1 MSWSAILYP
10 IVTFAAAALTLFLAI
25 YAWRQRDTTG
35 AGHFAGMLFMLTN
48 WLINNGIQTLSD
60 TPLLTE
66 FWYRMSF
73 ISITTVPIFFFLFAL
88 QREGYDRW
96 MTRARVAALF
106 ILPILTLIFNWV
118 PALQSYFLGIM
129 AFDVRDGRI
138 WIDTF
143 TRGPWFWV
151 HTMYSY
157 TLLFISLILITISA
171 IRSFRLYRLQSIAL
185 LAAVSVPLF
194 INIFRTFDLLGF
206 AQELTPLSLAFT
218 GLILAWTTFRHRFLN
233 MAPVARNTLVE
244 MIADGMLTVDA
255 QGRTVDLNPA
265 MRHLLSTAL
274 PASISLDQVIGQP
287 AAQLLAPWPEVVA
300 ALEKKAE
307 AQFETTLAGPEAPR
321 HFDVHRV
328 LLPRGS
334 LLVWHEITT
343 RKELE
348 RELLA
353 AKDAAETA
361 TRAKSD
367 FLARMSHEIRT
378 PMNAIIGLSH
388 LVLQTE
394 LTTKQ
399 EDYIHKIRASS
410 QNLLHIINDIL
421 DFSKIEA
428 GKLQLEAL
436 PFNLDEVMENVIN
449 QVAIH
454 AADKGLELMLSI
466 TPHTPL
472 ELVGDPLRLG
482 QILLN
487 LIANAVKFTSAGE
500 IVVTVQV
507 AEAGVD
513 GVVLRFSVRDTG
525 IGMLPEQTATLFQ
538 AFTQADSSTTRKYG
552 GTGLGL
558 AICQRLVTLMGGE
571 IQVNSVPGQGSE
583 FWFTAHL
590 GRQPATAHAR
600 HVVPLHLQTLRL
612 LVVDDNE
619 TSRQIL
625 QSMLEGFGWQVT
637 TAGSGEA
644 ALEILKTLSPVPD
657 LILMDWKM
665 PGLTGI
671 ETAIRIKDLP
681 NPPAI
686 VLVTA
691 YGREEVLKQAQEA
704 QLSGFLVKPISPSVL
719 FDAVMEAFGQRVE
732 KRPSGAQLTAHQP
745 DGFEAVQGAY
755 LLLVEDNEINQQ
767 VAVELL
773 TQAGF
778 RVTTA
783 HNGQAAIAR
792 VRASDPDPFD
802 LVLMDLQMPE
812 MDGYTA
818 TRELR
823 QLGQTLPIV
832 AMTADA
838 MSGVAERCRAA
849 GMNDYITKPIDPH
862 ELFVT
867 LVRWIPPGTR
877 TPPPPVSEPLA
888 IEAALPPLP
897 GIDTTSGLARLGGN
911 RAGYRQLLLKFA
923 HHHAHT
929 GDEIRAALQAGD
941 LELAVRLA
949 HTLKGVSGNI
959 GANPL
964 HQAARELEGAL
975 KERQPEWT
983 VSLEN
988 CERLLR
994 QVVEAIATLEPAPET
1009 PPAEAAVLDWT
1020 ALAPLIERL
1029 RALLQEDDMDAVA
1042 VVAELGTRVQ
1052 GTPLAQPVQ
1061 DIKDALGQYEY
1072 AEALDLLEKL
1082 KIG

>member
-1 MSWSAILYP
+1 
-10 IVTFAAAALTLFLAI
+10 
-25 YAWRQRDTTG
+25 
-35 AGHFAGMLFMLTN
+35 
-48 WLINNGIQTLSD
+48 
-60 TPLLTE
+60 
-66 FWYRMSF
+66 
-73 ISITTVPIFFFLFAL
+73 
-88 QREGYDRW
+88 
-96 MTRARVAALF
+96 
-106 ILPILTLIFNWV
+106 
-118 PALQSYFLGIM
+118 
-129 AFDVRDGRI
+129 
-138 WIDTF
+138 
-143 TRGPWFWV
+143 
-151 HTMYSY
+151 
-157 TLLFISLILITISA
+157 
-171 IRSFRLYRLQSIAL
+171 
-185 LAAVSVPLF
+185 
-194 INIFRTFDLLGF
+194 
-206 AQELTPLSLAFT
+206 
-218 GLILAWTTFRHRFLN
+218 
-233 MAPVARNTLVE
+233 
-244 MIADGMLTVDA
+244 
-255 QGRTVDLNPA
+255 

-388 LVLQTE
+388 LVLQTK
-394 LTTKQ
+394 LTARQ
-399 EDYIHKIRASS
+399 EDYISKIRASS
-410 QNLLHIINDIL
+410 QNLLHIINDLL

-428 GKLQLEAL
+428 GKLQLEAI
-436 PFNLDEVMENVIN
+436 PFSLDDVLEDTIN
-449 QVAIH
+449 QVAVH
-454 AADKGLELMLSI
+454 ATDKGLELVLSI
-466 TPHTPL
+466 APNTPL

-482 QILLN
+482 QVLLN
-487 LIANAVKFTSAGE
+487 LVSNAVKFTSAGE
-500 IVVTVQV
+500 IVVV
-507 AEAGVD
+507 AEMVAD
-513 GVVLRFSVRDTG
+513 GPQEVVLRFIVRDTG
-525 IGMLPEQTATLFQ
+525 IGMQPDQVDSLFQ
-538 AFTQADSSTTRKYG
+538 PFTQADSSTTRKYG

-558 AICQRLVTLMGGE
+558 AICERLVAMMGGA
-571 IQVNSVPGQGSE
+571 IQVDSTPQQGSQ
-583 FWFTAHL
+583 FGFTARFK
-590 GRQPATAHAR
+590 RQSAPARAR
-600 HVVPLHLQTLRL
+600 RSAPPNLQNLHF

-619 TSRQIL
+619 TSRQVL
-625 QSMLEGFGWQVT
+625 RTMLEGFGWQVL
-637 TAGSGEA
+637 TADSGEA
-644 ALEILKTLSPVPD
+644 ALTMLPDLSPVPE

-671 ETAIRIKDLP
+671 ETAIRIQALALP
-681 NPPAI
+681 NPPI
-686 VLVTA
+686 MILVTA

-704 QLSGFLVKPISPSVL
+704 HLSGFLVKPISPSIL
-719 FDAVMEAFGQRVE
+719 FDAIMEAFGQQME
-732 KRPSGAQLTAHQP
+732 KRTGRAQLNTQQP
-745 DGFEAVQGAY
+745 DGFEAVQGAH

-783 HNGQAAIAR
+783 YNGLLAIDQL
-792 VRASDPDPFD
+792 RASAADPFD

-849 GMNDYITKPIDPH
+849 GMNDYVTKPIDPQ
-862 ELFVT
+862 ELFAT

-877 TPPPPVSEPLA
+877 TPPSPASEPLTT
-888 IEAALPPLP
+888 EAALPPLP
-897 GIDTTSGLARLGGN
+897 GIDTTSGLARLGDD

-949 HTLKGVSGNI
+949 HTLKGVSGNV
-959 GANPL
+959 GADPL

-983 VSLEN
+983 ASLEK

-994 QVVEAIATLEPAPET
+994 QTVEAIATLEPAPEAA
-1009 PPAEAAVLDWT
+1009 PAEAAVLDWV
-1020 ALAPLIERL
+1020 ALSPLIERL
-1029 RALLQEDDMDAVA
+1029 RALLQEDDMDAAA
-1042 VVAELGTRVQ
+1042 VVAELSARVQ

-1061 DIKDALGQYEY
+1061 DIAAALGQYEY
-1072 AEALDLLEKL
+1072 AEALDLLKNIQRSNVEEKP
-1082 KIG
+1082 